1 MTLQMGLKQKRK
13 ALKLT
18 QADMAEKF
26 GLTRQTYQNYENGKT
41 EPTLDL
47 AGQFALFFNCS
58 IADLFDLPEV
68 SVPLT
73 ESEKVLLAAFGDLNE
88 MGRTKLIEYAK
99 DLLASKRYEK
109 KEVSDHTVSGYSE
122 AAIA

>member
-1 MTLQMGLKQKRK
+1 MSLKQKRK
-13 ALKLT
+13 ALNLT

-47 AGQFALFFNCS
+47 AGKFAVFFNCS
-58 IADLFDLPEV
+58 IADLFDLPETK
-68 SVPLT
+68 VPLS
-73 ESEKVLLAAFGDLNE
+73 ESEKTLLSLFADLNE
-88 MGRTKLIEYAK
+88 VGKRKLIELAD
-99 DLLASKRYEK
+99 DLVASGKYQK
-109 KEVSDHTVSGYSE
+109 KEVPDYSVPDTA

>member
-1 MTLQMGLKQKRK
+1 MSLKQKRK
-13 ALKLT
+13 ALNLT
-18 QADMAEKF
+18 QADMADKF

-47 AGQFALFFNCS
+47 AGQFAVFFQCS

-68 SVPLT
+68 SLPL
-73 ESEKVLLAAFGDLNE
+73 SDDEKALLSLFAELNTY
-88 MGRTKLIEYAK
+88 GKKKLIELADDLVTSGKYQKK
-99 DLLASKRYEK
+99 DVQDYQLPE
-109 KEVSDHTVSGYSE
+109 DGT

>member
-1 MTLQMGLKQKRK
+1 MGLKQKRK

-88 MGRTKLIEYAK
+88 MGRAKLIEYAK

-109 KEVSDHTVSGYSE
+109 REVSDHTVSGYSE